1 MLLYLLN
8 PIPNDAFQEATKRLD
23 TYCKSMTNRVRASGS
38 EKYRLYWKRRRYAL
52 VIAEEFVDER
62 GDLISRDSGKF
73 EYTNGWWL
81 LYYPDVNRRWQ
92 RYGLAEAGQ
101 SFGAV
106 FRHWVRDETGIFSRV
121 EMEAVVGSRPRG
133 RHALPKGAHNSVYM
147 AEDLHA

>member
-8 PIPNDAFQEATKRLD
+8 PIPNDAFNEATKRLD
-23 TYCKSMTNRVRASGS
+23 TYCKRLTQSVRASGA

-81 LYYPDVNRRWQ
+81 LYYLDVNRRWQ
-92 RYGLAEAGQ
+92 RYGLAEPGQ
-101 SFGAV
+101 NFGAV
-106 FRHWVRDETGIFSRV
+106 FRHWVKDETGIFSRV
-121 EMEAVVGSRPRG
+121 EMGSTEQARPRVT
-133 RHALPKGAHNSVYM
+133 HPLASSAGATNQVY
-147 AEDLHA
+147 AEQG